1 MSNSTRVSLS
11 EKSKLT
17 VEHLTPAIGS
27 VLSAPIEE
35 LVAGLHSEEIVD
47 LLEQRGVVVFRNLDL
62 TDEQQMAFTQTLG
75 ESEKGINITKITM
88 DPLENPNADYIKG
101 AFYWHIDGTMSEVP
115 IFASVMSAKR
125 LSPTGGNTEFS
136 NTYAAFDALSDE
148 EKATVEKLQVVHM
161 FETAQRYVNPEPSY
175 ETLSTWQKFAPN
187 TLPLVWKHSSGRKS
201 LVLGSTA
208 SHVEGMDLRE
218 GTALLTKLR
227 TRATQDRFVYRHKWQ
242 LGDLVIWDNTGTM
255 HRATPYPL
263 DCGRLM
269 YRTQVAGFEPFA

>member
-175 ETLSTWQKFAPN
+175 ETLSTWLKFAPN